1 MFIQKLRL
9 TRVSGLA
16 IPIIAGTLA
25 TTVMGL
31 IDTAMVGQLGDES
44 LAGVGIG
51 GQLFFLL
58 LAILLG
64 LSAGVQATVARRVG
78 EDRLDL
84 TGKVLNA
91 GILLSMLVGFVL
103 IALAYPSIPLLFS
116 FINEDPAVVQE
127 GLAYLTTRI
136 PSLLFIG
143 INITFRSYWVGVS
156 LAKWSMVSIVTL
168 SLANVVF
175 NYILIFGN
183 FGFPRLEVAGAGL
196 GSTLATLVGLLVNVG
211 LALKLAL
218 RNGFLKGLPQSGQ
231 IKTLVKISYP
241 ESLRQVLFSMG
252 VVLFYV
258 LVGLIGTKELAAFH
272 VVISICLIAFL
283 PHIGIGGAATTLV
296 SEALGRRDSSDAKS
310 WGWQVSSLGFA
321 VLTLL
326 SLIIVVFP
334 QVALGVFLVEEATLR
349 LAVVPLQIGVLAHVI
364 LGYSSVL
371 GSALIG
377 AGATK
382 TVMVLTSLLQW
393 AFFLPLLGLS
403 VYLGYGLDEALWIFF
418 LYSALSA
425 LVLAGIWHR
434 GQWSV
439 IEI

>member
-16 IPIIAGTLA
+16 IPLIAGAIA
-25 TTVMGL
+25 TTVMSL

-51 GQLFFLL
+51 GQIFFLL
-58 LAILLG
+58 LA
-64 LSAGVQATVARRVG
+64 T
-78 EDRLDL
+78 
-84 TGKVLNA
+84 
-91 GILLSMLVGFVL
+91 LVGF
-103 IALAYPSIPLLFS
+103 
-116 FINEDPAVVQE
+116 
-127 GLAYLTTRI
+127 
-136 PSLLFIG
+136 
-143 INITFRSYWVGVS
+143 
-156 LAKWSMVSIVTL
+156 
-168 SLANVVF
+168 
-175 NYILIFGN
+175 
-183 FGFPRLEVAGAGL
+183 
-196 GSTLATLVGLLVNVG
+196 LVNVG

-218 RNGFLKGLPQSGQ
+218 RNGFLKGLPQPGQ

-296 SEALGRRDSSDAKS
+296 SEALGRRDFSDAKS

-334 QVALGVFLVEEATLR
+334 QVALGFFLVEAATLR

-364 LGYSSVL
+364 LGYSSIL

-393 AFFLPLLGLS
+393 VVFLPLVALS

-418 LYSALSA
+418 FYSTLSA
-425 LVLAGIWHR
+425 LVLAGIWQR
-434 GQWSV
+434 ERWSA